1 MTDPSGFPLF
11 NRIVVAVTGGGLL
24 LGILVGLTV
33 PGFRREIDFATGFV
47 LLVFAV
53 ISAGGLWLS
62 LTWKDRS
69 GSELAEEN
77 ARDSFGQPEM
87 SESTRAFHFSVMSKA
102 GAIYLDEEAGQ
113 IHFFNCH
120 VPRRFLATEDE
131 WFSCPL
137 DELKGVHVF
146 RYRGESLTV
155 ITALGKV
162 VIQDSGRD
170 FAELRDLLKEL
181 VPATTPGFSAD
192 HPMMSMVY
200 LGGALAGLFGGVVA
214 TPRNATD
221 STMGLFVLG
230 GPFLGVAGV
239 HAMVVLADRKLK
251 VGLAQ
256 PLGFAVTGICAGV
269 ALAQLLG
276 PVAGW
281 RTSVTLATVIIG
293 GMCGAAFGIWN
304 QLRAIRTKDD
314 RQSCVD

>member
-24 LGILVGLTV
+24 LAIIVVLAV
-33 PGFRREIDFATGFV
+33 PGFRGEIDFATGFV
-47 LLVFAV
+47 LVVFAV
-53 ISAGGLWLS
+53 IAAGGLWLS
-62 LTWKDRS
+62 LTWKDRT

-87 SESTRAFHFSVMSKA
+87 SESACVFHFPVMSKA

-120 VPRRFLATEDE
+120 VPRRFLAAAEE

-146 RYRGESLTV
+146 RYRGESITV
-155 ITALGKV
+155 ITSHGKV
-162 VIQDSGRD
+162 MINDYGRD
-170 FAELRDLLKEL
+170 FAKLRDLLKEL
-181 VPATTPGFSAD
+181 VPSTTPGFSSD

-200 LGGALAGLFGGVVA
+200 LGGALAGLFGGVIA

-221 STMGLFVLG
+221 STLGLFVLG
-230 GPFLGVAGV
+230 GSILGVAGV
-239 HAMVVLADRKLK
+239 HAVVVLADRKLK

-256 PLGFAVTGICAGV
+256 PLGFGVAGVCAGV

-276 PVAGW
+276 PIAGW
-281 RTSVTLATVIIG
+281 RTSVMLGALIIG
-293 GMCGAAFGIWN
+293 GISGATFGIWN
-304 QLRAIRTKDD
+304 QIGSHLDEE
-314 RQSCVD
+314 